1 MGRRQFELKMMEPEQ
16 NEQPESKLV
25 LPHSSPRSLFV
36 SFAAEVALPELVSL
50 AIQDDAPHPNHRV
63 LLHSLID

>member
-1 MGRRQFELKMMEPEQ
+1 MGRRQFVLQMMEPEQ
-16 NEQPESKLV
+16 KKQPDSKLV

-36 SFAAEVALPELVSL
+36 SFVAEAALPELVSL